1 MKFGDD
7 WRDLCRLWRERAE
20 SAEKREAMLKE
31 DLLIVLKTLEELK
44 VLLGDRPAEASSS
57 AIPE

>member
-1 MKFGDD
+1 
-7 WRDLCRLWRERAE
+7 
-20 SAEKREAMLKE
+20 MLKE